1 MSEADKFF
9 EKIKYIK
16 LEKNNENYIG
26 YVSKDTIDFI
36 LFILD
41 KKMVCPHKYNTK
53 YTGISMEEL
62 KAIQMKCDEL
72 GWK

>member
-1 MSEADKFF
+1 MSEADKLF
-9 EKIKYIK
+9 EKINYIK
-16 LEKNNENYIG
+16 MASGENYIG

>member
-26 YVSKDTIDFI
+26 YVSKDTPDFI